1 MTSTETPATS
11 EDHREHDY
19 TIIVDGQKKVVP
31 SDLVSYAEVVE
42 LAYPGQSGDPRYTF
56 TVTYRHAAGEKHEG
70 TLLPGQTVRV
80 KKEGT
85 VFNVT
90 RTTKS

>member
-1 MTSTETPATS
+1 
-11 EDHREHDY
+11 
-19 TIIVDGQKKVVP
+19 
-31 SDLVSYAEVVE
+31 VE
-42 LAYPGQSGDPRYTF
+42 LAYPGQSGDPQYVF
-56 TVTYRHAAGEKHEG
+56 TVTYRHAHEEKHDG

-80 KKEGT
+80 KREGT

>member
-1 MTSTETPATS
+1 MTSTESPATS
-11 EDHREHDY
+11 QDHREHDY
-19 TIIVDGQKKVVP
+19 IIIVDGQKKVVP
-31 SDLVSYAEVVE
+31 SDVVSYAEVVE
-42 LAYPGQSGDPRYTF
+42 LAYPGQSGDPKYTF

-70 TLLPGQTVRV
+70 TLLTGQTVHVR
-80 KKEGT
+80 KEGT